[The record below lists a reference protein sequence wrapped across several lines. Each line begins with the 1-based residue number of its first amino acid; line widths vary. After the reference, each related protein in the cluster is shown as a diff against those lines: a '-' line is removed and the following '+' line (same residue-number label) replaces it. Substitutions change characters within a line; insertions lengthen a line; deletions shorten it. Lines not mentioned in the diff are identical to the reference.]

1 MKHQIASA
9 CLLLA
14 GSGMAHAQP
23 SNLQRDHDSIV
34 AMKGEYVVDF
44 AFDETV
50 LLKPGY
56 ERAPAVRSGGN
67 EVVIVVEDSPTRV
80 VLQHLLVDP
89 RAAM

>member
-14 GSGMAHAQP
+14 GSGMVHAQP

-50 LLKPGY
+50 LLK
-56 ERAPAVRSGGN
+56 RVTSARRRCAAVA
-67 EVVIVVEDSPTRV
+67 TRW
-80 VLQHLLVDP
+80 
-89 RAAM
+89 